1 MRAYWLWI
9 ILCLVFGACGS
20 DDSQKSNDVTS
31 PGETEE
37 NKESNSDKKNP
48 KEVDPD
54 EDQDYIKSSLP
65 SNIELSIDTVRD
77 NYRSTNIYYIRV
89 GNAVWNSQKNTATS
103 SGVESVCY
111 DEQNGNCDDFGRL
124 YLRDGNL
131 NTVCPDGMNLPSSK
145 DWELLESY
153 RSENRKID
161 KLLSFTYGGYCEKT
175 NGKFK
180 CSDLNSSAN
189 YLTSDGKVYSL
200 KKGATS
206 ASFKTA
212 KENGFYNILCVGYP
226 SYVKAKKD
234 LPACDNV
241 KKNPPTL
248 AYVFEEKQNY
258 RCYPDTKS
266 WLPDFTENCSNNRKT
281 FIVNDTMMICQD
293 EIWQLATISE
303 SPEVCETSKQ
313 GKVFKFNG
321 EKYVCDQRKWRKP
334 TALEDS
340 LGVCNSRKAETI
352 DTLFQGN
359 EIELYYCNGSKWRV
373 ATMSDFVGDCNDEK
387 SKHLYDT
394 LDFKNTHYICR
405 GNGWER
411 ITKLEERFGVCIP
424 KKQFMFETGTYDI
437 YDEKTEYM
445 CDTTIT
451 FVCKDSTAKSA
462 VCDSTNGEKRM
473 TYAWKKYSVGDIFG
487 PCKASEMTE
496 FRDSYYE
503 CREGFYGYYW
513 DSYKIGSAYRGSDRF
528 NDCDSST
535 VNLIMNSNGNYY
547 YTRVC
552 SNDNDY
558 YYIRTVTF
566 PECSREN
573 HGEIYTVDSTGVSYY
588 CNGEKNSWRSFLDG
602 VDKCLSDNY
611 GKMGKTTKFGYVIC
625 DTIGW
630 KSISK
635 TEYDIGLCDKKSNM
649 QVKTYNG
656 SKVMCIDW
664 FWFTYKEK
672 DSYRVTGK
680 AKGGK

>member
-1 MRAYWLWI
+1 M
-9 ILCLVFGACGS
+9 
-20 DDSQKSNDVTS
+20 
-31 PGETEE
+31 
-37 NKESNSDKKNP
+37 
-48 KEVDPD
+48 
-54 EDQDYIKSSLP
+54 
-65 SNIELSIDTVRD
+65 
-77 NYRSTNIYYIRV
+77 
-89 GNAVWNSQKNTATS
+89 
-103 SGVESVCY
+103 
-111 DEQNGNCDDFGRL
+111 
-124 YLRDGNL
+124 
-131 NTVCPDGMNLPSSK
+131 
-145 DWELLESY
+145 
-153 RSENRKID
+153 
-161 KLLSFTYGGYCEKT
+161 
-175 NGKFK
+175 
-180 CSDLNSSAN
+180 
-189 YLTSDGKVYSL
+189 
-200 KKGATS
+200 
-206 ASFKTA
+206 
-212 KENGFYNILCVGYP
+212 
-226 SYVKAKKD
+226 
-234 LPACDNV
+234 PACDNV

-359 EIELYYCNGSKWRV
+359 EIELYYCDGSKWRV